1 MGGILEPQETDMTYY
16 RYRFSFGYGLPPM
29 VKNLMIIMGAVF
41 LLQMLVGGWME
52 FYFGLIPILVWKE
65 YFLWQLFTYIFLH
78 GGLSHILFNLLAL
91 WWFGGELENYWG
103 SKKFLF
109 YFLFCGIGAG
119 ICTVLFTPGIY
130 QRIPVIGASGAIYG
144 ILLAFAWLFPNRPI
158 LIYFLFPVPA
168 KYMVIIFGLIEFF
181 SSMGGSGG
189 GVAHLT
195 HLGGLV
201 FGFFYMCY
209 PMIRQKIRR
218 EYYKRKWSQR
228 GPKGRDYYH

>member
-1 MGGILEPQETDMTYY
+1 
-16 RYRFSFGYGLPPM
+16 
-29 VKNLMIIMGAVF
+29 MIIMGATF

-52 FYFGLIPILVWKE
+52 FYFGLIPILVWKK

-78 GGLSHILFNLLAL
+78 GGFSHIFFNLLAL

-119 ICTVLFTPGIY
+119 ICTVLFTPDIY

-181 SSMGGSGG
+181 SSMGGAGG

-195 HLGGLV
+195 HLGGLL
-201 FGFFYMCY
+201 FGFFYMGY
-209 PMIRQKIRR
+209 PAIRQKIRR
-218 EYYKRKWSQR
+218 EYYKRKWSQK
-228 GPKGRDYYH
+228 GPSNRDYYH